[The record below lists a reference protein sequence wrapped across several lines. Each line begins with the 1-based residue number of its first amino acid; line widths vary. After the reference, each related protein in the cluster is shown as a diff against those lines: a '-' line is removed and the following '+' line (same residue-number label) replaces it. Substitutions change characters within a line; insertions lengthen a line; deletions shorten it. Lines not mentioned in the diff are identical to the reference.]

1 MSSKLTALHTHRK
14 RELDVTE
21 ETPEVTALPTA
32 KRQKLKHHQ
41 QNFPPSFWDNLSR
54 LWLTPRSLREFDR
67 RTVWPN
73 SPVHADFT
81 GAEQF
86 DPIKLVQS
94 AKEGGPNLEDLRAVS
109 CDGNLHPR
117 LSDKPIQ
124 YPSTKKPDVDR
135 EEAPNQT
142 MSDTAAATS
151 AYDPTFHQN
160 MIDHGCLPR
169 LYPSASQSVSQR
181 PQNFDAIFAR
191 LETPRASSSALTIEN
206 FHHFLDQNTQAVT
219 ENKTM
224 SSEIQTIAG
233 VSTIPSLQDVLFNHL
248 EPLIKVG
255 KDALLSQPK
264 VDLYDGNNP
273 SDLAT
278 SVRNSLGDYIV
289 PCEATDRP
297 CLPNFF
303 LEAKGK
309 SGDSMV
315 VMRQAWYAGCLG
327 ARGVHELRA
336 WIDPQTLEDK
346 NAYTIACTYE
356 AGTATLIIYTIHLRR
371 SSNSQYRRISSMP
384 TRRYEYRMSLMHSVS
399 MIDNLASFARGIR
412 LYQNAREWAKE
423 QRDQLCAAANRKV
436 MSLKAVSASKLQ
448 GSEDE
453 LGMDG
458 ARG

>member
-1 MSSKLTALHTHRK
+1 MSSEIIAIHTDRK
-14 RELDVTE
+14 RELEVTE
-21 ETPEVTALPTA
+21 ETPEVTALPAA

-41 QNFPPSFWDNLSR
+41 QNFSPSFWDNLSR
-54 LWLTPRSLREFDR
+54 LWLTTRSLREFDR

-81 GAEQF
+81 GARQV
-86 DPIKLVQS
+86 DPIKLVQF
-94 AKEGGPNLEDLRAVS
+94 AEEGGPNLEDLRA
-109 CDGNLHPR
+109 
-117 LSDKPIQ
+117 
-124 YPSTKKPDVDR
+124 YPSTRKPDVDR

-142 MSDTAAATS
+142 MSDIAAATS

-169 LYPSASQSVSQR
+169 LYPSASQSVAQR

-191 LETPRASSSALTIEN
+191 LEMPRASSSALTMEN

-336 WIDPQTLEDK
+336 WIDPETLEDK

-371 SSNSQYRRISSMP
+371 SSNSHYRRISSMP
-384 TRRYEYRMSLMHSVS
+384 SRRYEYRMSLMHSVS

-436 MSLKAVSASKLQ
+436 MSLKAASASKLP

-458 ARG
+458 ASG